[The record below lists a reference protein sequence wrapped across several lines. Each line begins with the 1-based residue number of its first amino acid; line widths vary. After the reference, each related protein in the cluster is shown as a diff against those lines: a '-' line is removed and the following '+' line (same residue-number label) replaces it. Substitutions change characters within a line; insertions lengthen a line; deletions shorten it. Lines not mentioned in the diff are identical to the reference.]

1 MVDIMAN
8 IIIST
13 KQLRTDMPRIRA
25 GLARGN
31 SYTVVY
37 RSQPIGEI
45 TPAKSI
51 NVNKPTLPAGGRFN
65 FTKKLGRELTPELFN
80 EIALTKYDS

>member
-1 MVDIMAN
+1 MAS

-13 KQLRTDMPRIRA
+13 KQLRTEMPRVRA

-45 TPAKSI
+45 TPLKS
-51 NVNKPTLPAGGRFN
+51 VDTHKPILPDGGRFN